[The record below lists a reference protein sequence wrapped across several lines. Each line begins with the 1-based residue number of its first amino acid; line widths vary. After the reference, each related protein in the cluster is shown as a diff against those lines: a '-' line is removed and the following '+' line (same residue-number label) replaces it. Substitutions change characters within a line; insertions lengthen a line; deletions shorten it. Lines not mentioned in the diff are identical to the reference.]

1 MAQHQRTCDGDSC
14 LSKEQS
20 QVNAPQPKNAL
31 LVDCLESC
39 RHCDPRT
46 FRREKFIENV
56 EGLPEF
62 KQLRPEAVTV
72 DPNGVGLVNTQQ
84 RYELLLREIEQ
95 HWHPRRIEGERLGG
109 PEQGGRDT

>member
-1 MAQHQRTCDGDSC
+1 MIQHHWTCGGNSC

-31 LVDCLESC
+31 LVDYLESF

-84 RYELLLREIEQ
+84 RYEVVLREIAQ
-95 HWHPRRIEGERLGG
+95 HRHPLGMG
-109 PEQGGRDT
+109 